1 MIKEAI
7 DRILELQQPPTF
19 EDCEG
24 VERRYANN
32 EVLRPTQI
40 APTEGSTLD
49 GAIESAVKEIVPTVD
64 KDCHIQCSMN
74 HVVVFSHEVYNH
86 RLFRHDIH
94 FAKPILPDN
103 FRFGSPMDIEGF
115 IIHTADFFVRDDN
128 YKQMIAA
135 ISCITDVQEQVIDD
149 DGVSQTVTYKS
160 RVGRKG
166 EGKIEPFVT
175 LRAYRT
181 FREVEQPEATYL
193 LRIGKGRDGPIVTL
207 HEASGYDWKI
217 KCTDAVYK
225 YIRERVGDDVTVIR

>member
-1 MIKEAI
+1 MIRNAI
-7 DRILELQQPPTF
+7 DKILELQKPLTF
-19 EDCEG
+19 KDCEG
-24 VERRYANN
+24 VERSSYTY
-32 EVLRPTQI
+32 EVIRPTKI
-40 APTEGSTLD
+40 PPSEGSTLD
-49 GAIESAVKEIVPTVD
+49 GSIAAAEGY
-64 KDCHIQCSMN
+64 CCIQCSMEK
-74 HVVVFSHEVYNH
+74 VIVFGFERYND
-86 RLFRHDIH
+86 RTFRHDIH

-103 FRFGSPMDIEGF
+103 FRFGYSMDIESF
-115 IIHTADFFVRDDN
+115 VIHTADFFIRDDN

-135 ISCITDVQEQVIDD
+135 VSCITDVQEQVIDD
-149 DGVSQTVTYKS
+149 DGISQTVTYKS

-193 LRIGKGRDGPIVTL
+193 LRIGKGRDGPTVTL

>member
-7 DRILELQQPPTF
+7 DRILELQRPPTF

-24 VERRYANN
+24 VHRFTDNGAA
-32 EVLRPTQI
+32 LSPTEI
-40 APTEGSTLD
+40 PPTEGSTLD
-49 GAIESAVKEIVPTVD
+49 GAIAAAEGYR
-64 KDCHIQCSMN
+64 CIQCSMDK
-74 HVVVFSHEVYNH
+74 VIVFGFERYND
-86 RLFRHDIH
+86 RTFRHNIH
-94 FAKPILPDN
+94 IAKPILPDN
-103 FRFGSPMDIEGF
+103 FRFRSPMDIESF
-115 IIHTADFFVRDDN
+115 IIHTADFFIRDDN

-149 DGVSQTVTYKS
+149 DGISQTVTYKS

-193 LRIGKGRDGPIVTL
+193 LRIGKGRDDPTVTL

-225 YIRERVGDDVTVIR
+225 YIRERVGEDVAVIR

>member
-7 DRILELQQPPTF
+7 DRILELQRPPTF

-24 VERRYANN
+24 VERRTSIN

-40 APTEGSTLD
+40 APTEGFTLD
-49 GAIESAVKEIVPTVD
+49 GVIELALKG
-64 KDCHIQCSMN
+64 CHIQCSIN
-74 HVVVFSHEVYNH
+74 HVVVFTHETYNN

-103 FRFGSPMDIEGF
+103 FRFGSPMDVESF
-115 IIHTADFFVRDDN
+115 IIHTADFFIRNDN

-135 ISCITDVQEQVIDD
+135 VSCITDVQEQVIDD
-149 DGVSQTVTYKS
+149 DGMSQTVTYKS

-193 LRIGKGRDGPIVTL
+193 LRIGKGREGPTITL

>member
-7 DRILELQQPPTF
+7 DRILELQRPPTF

-24 VERRYANN
+24 VQRRYRTN
-32 EVLRPTQI
+32 EVLSPTEI
-40 APTEGSTLD
+40 PPTEGSTLD
-49 GAIESAVKEIVPTVD
+49 GAIAAAEGYR
-64 KDCHIQCSMN
+64 CIQCSMDK
-74 HVVVFSHEVYNH
+74 VIVFGFEHYNN
-86 RLFRHDIH
+86 RTFRHDVH
-94 FAKPILPDN
+94 VAKPILPDN
-103 FRFGSPMDIEGF
+103 FRFGYSMDIEGF
-115 IIHTADFFVRDDN
+115 IINTADFFVRDDN

-135 ISCITDVQEQVIDD
+135 IFCITDVQEQVIDD
-149 DGVSQTVTYKS
+149 DGISQTVTYKS

-193 LRIGKGRDGPIVTL
+193 LRIGKGREGPTITL

-217 KCTDAVYK
+217 KCTDAVYN
-225 YIRERVGDDVTVIR
+225 YIRERAGEDVTVIR